1 MKQGTLQ
8 ALLLLGILILVNL
21 IGANFFSRIDL
32 TNEKRYSLSPT
43 SIKVADSLR
52 LYMTVKVYLY
62 GKELPAP
69 VKRFSESIRTTLMEL
84 KAYLGNKIQFQFID
98 PTEQKEL
105 QDFLYQNQ
113 IRPIP
118 LRYKKGGEV
127 IQKVIFP
134 AAVIN
139 YNGKEAVVDLLKSD
153 CDYRREGVFCNYR
166 KAEAELEYKLISNIL
181 KLLPGQD
188 RIIGFMTGQKEY
200 DKSQMKE
207 WIEELAKFYKIVEV
221 KPQTGAAIPNSKKFL
236 PDSLQQK
243 IKGEGID
250 ALVIPGPDSVFSER
264 TKYEIDQYIMRGG
277 RVLWLVDKQSV
288 DEKDFYTAST
298 TALSKIKKL
307 NLDDL
312 FFQYGFKVNT
322 DLVQDDIAGMID
334 VTFTHENKPIIQPQ
348 KWVFFPLIFPAQ
360 MNEHPVVRSLNGVLL
375 RYASSLD
382 TLKTPNIRKEII
394 FTSSPYS
401 RSLSGQLI
409 INLNETIGNPPP
421 RAVYRG
427 KGNRIM
433 ALSLEGYFHSV
444 FRERKAPTDSVAKT
458 KPTAKF
464 IEQTP
469 YPNKMIVVGDGAIA
483 LPNHSRFGGE
493 GMPLDNKTFLMNCID
508 YLLDNSALT
517 NIRDKRVKIHILD
530 YKNKVEG
537 NERLIQILNLG
548 APVAVVL
555 LFGFFRFSIRKKK
568 NESLQTPKTI

>member
-1 MKQGTLQ
+1 MKQGTFQ
-8 ALLLLGILILVNL
+8 ALLLLGILILINL
-21 IGANFFSRIDL
+21 IGSNFFSRIDL
-32 TNEKRYSLSPT
+32 TSEKRYSLSPT
-43 SIKVADSLR
+43 SIKIADSLR
-52 LYMTVKVYLY
+52 FYMTVKVYLY

-84 KAYLGNKIQFQFID
+84 KAYSGNKIQFQFID

-105 QDFLYQNQ
+105 QAYLYQNQ

-118 LRYKKGGEV
+118 LRYKKGSEV

-181 KLLPGQD
+181 KLLPSQD

-200 DKSQMKE
+200 GKSQMKE
-207 WIEELAKFYKIVEV
+207 WIEELTKFYKIVEV

-250 ALVIPGPDSVFSER
+250 VLVIPGPDSVFSER

-277 RVLWLVDKQSV
+277 RVLWLIDKQSV

-322 DLVQDDIAGMID
+322 DLVQDDVAGMID

-348 KWVFFPLIFPAQ
+348 KWVFFPLVFPAQ
-360 MNEHPVVRSLNGVLL
+360 MNEHPVVRSLNGLLL

-382 TLKTPNIRKEII
+382 TLKTPSIRKEII

-401 RSLSGQLI
+401 RSLNGQLI
-409 INLNETIGNPPP
+409 INLNETISNPPP
-421 RAVYRG
+421 LAVYRG

-433 ALSLEGYFHSV
+433 ALCLEGYFHSV
-444 FRERKAPTDSVAKT
+444 FRGRKAPTDSIAKT

-469 YPNKMIVVGDGAIA
+469 YPNKMIVVGDGAITLA
-483 LPNHSRFGGE
+483 NHSRFGGE
-493 GMPLDNKTFLMNCID
+493 GMPLDNKTFLMNCVD
-508 YLLDNSALT
+508 YLLGNSALT
-517 NIRDKRVKIHILD
+517 DIRDKKVKIHILD